1 MPVIAQIIIFGAL
14 GATAI
19 LYTIFSFAYKI
30 EKAKSKADVA
40 ESDVVKGL
48 VEENKQLRTNQSK
61 MLKRIESLE
70 AIIVD
75 NDMLNLETG
84 LSSRMEEEKESYSQS
99 RKQPGIEELL

>member
-40 ESDVVKGL
+40 ESDVIKEL
-48 VEENKQLRTNQSK
+48 VEENQQLRTNQSK

-84 LSSRMEEEKESYSQS
+84 LSSKLEEEREIASQAGKKS
-99 RKQPGIEELL
+99 EIEGLL